1 MSFERI
7 GFIGLGLMGSAMV
20 ECMQGAGLSLG
31 VVANRSRTA
40 IDAAIARGA
49 VEYGSAREL
58 AEACELIMLC
68 VDTSESVEA
77 RMRGADGIVSGLQND
92 AIVID
97 FGTSL
102 PDSTRALGEEVV
114 AAGGHM
120 LDAPL
125 GRTPSHALEGK
136 LNIMASGDRAAFDR
150 VKPVLDVVGENVFH
164 LGELGTGHTIKLL
177 NNLFGMTVASA
188 TAEAFALCDGLGIDR
203 KQFYDVVAAGP
214 NHSGMM
220 GFVAEYALNGNPEA
234 LAFSL
239 INARKDVRYATD
251 MAARVGLNSHT
262 GGAARQVIE
271 AAVAGGAG
279 DQMVSTLVDTLGQG

>member
-20 ECMQGAGLSLG
+20 ECMQGAGLALG

-40 IDAAIARGA
+40 VDAAVARGA
-49 VEYGSAREL
+49 VEYGSARAL
-58 AEACELIMLC
+58 AEACDLIMLC

-77 RMRGADGIVSGLQND
+77 RMRGDEGVIAGLQKD
-92 AIVID
+92 AVVVD

-102 PDSTRALGEEVV
+102 PGSTRALGDEVA

-125 GRTPSHALEGK
+125 GRTPSHAREGK
-136 LNIMASGDRAAFDR
+136 LNIMASGDEAVFDR
-150 VKPVLDVVGENVFH
+150 VKPVFDVVGENVFH
-164 LGELGTGHTIKLL
+164 LGALGTGHTIKLL

-220 GFVAEYALNGNPEA
+220 GFVAEYALKGNPEA

-239 INARKDVRYATD
+239 VNARKDVRYATD
-251 MAARVGLNSHT
+251 MAADADLTSQT
-262 GGAARQVIE
+262 GSAARGLIE
-271 AAVAGGAG
+271 SAVDAGAG
-279 DQMVSTLVDTLGQG
+279 DRMVSTLIDTLASD